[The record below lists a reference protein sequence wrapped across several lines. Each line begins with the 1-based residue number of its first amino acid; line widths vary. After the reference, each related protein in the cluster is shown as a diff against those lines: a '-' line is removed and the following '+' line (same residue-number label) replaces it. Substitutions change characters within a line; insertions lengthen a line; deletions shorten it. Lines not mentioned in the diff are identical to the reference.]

1 MWFVYHQQK
10 VYRKKTTD
18 LSPVASLNI
27 ISHVCRMYLN
37 FREYR
42 RGNNNGQS
50 RETGNIDAEKQK
62 HNHMCVG
69 HHYAQTSTNN
79 VNKTNIYNKYKQLE
93 VKTNRT

>member
-37 FREYR
+37 IREYR

-50 RETGNIDAEKQK
+50 RETGNIGYIRQRTMTNKKANTTQKTKMISNMDPTKKQ
-62 HNHMCVG
+62 G
-69 HHYAQTSTNN
+69 
-79 VNKTNIYNKYKQLE
+79 
-93 VKTNRT
+93 

>member
-50 RETGNIDAEKQK
+50 RETGNRRRKTKTQPYVCWTPLCANK
-62 HNHMCVG
+62 H
-69 HHYAQTSTNN
+69 
-79 VNKTNIYNKYKQLE
+79 K
-93 VKTNRT
+93 